1 MSSPERPDDVRI
13 DAGRGLGQLVLA
25 VLEVLGELMERQ
37 AIRRMTAGE
46 LSDDQIER
54 LGQALI
60 ALREQFA
67 DLRETLDPDQDPAR
81 ERQNPS

>member
-1 MSSPERPDDVRI
+1 MSETRI
-13 DAGRGLGQLVLA
+13 PADAGRGLGRLVLA

-46 LSDDQIER
+46 LSPDEIER

-60 ALREQFA
+60 SLRRQFTE
-67 DLRETLDPDQDPAR
+67 LRGVLDDPQSR
-81 ERQNPS
+81 KTDERTTP